1 MKTDRLEKL
10 EPLLRE
16 LRSLD
21 GLVETKPAEFGLN
34 SKPRARFLHFHEQE
48 TGLIADLRIGP
59 DNRGSGRGKS
69 RGRVRLP
76 VNDRDEQAELLER
89 VLQCVRSKQ
98 AASPPKL
105 GH

>member
-1 MKTDRLEKL
+1 MKTDTLEKL

-21 GLVETKPAEFGLN
+21 GLIETKAAEFSLK
-34 SKPRARFLHFHEQE
+34 SSPRDPFLHFHEQE

-59 DNRGSGRGKS
+59 DNRGFGRGKS

-76 VNDRDEQAELLER
+76 VNDGGEQAELLEL
-89 VLQCVRSKQ
+89 VLECFRSK
-98 AASPPKL
+98 
-105 GH
+105 